1 MNEKLLNLFWQM
13 FIVIGKQFLLFVY
26 TKSPSVT
33 IFVAS
38 FDGMLD
44 SQSYVVKFWFRLP
57 QANWVELLY
66 MINISIDFECKLQF
80 MS

>member
-1 MNEKLLNLFWQM
+1 M
-13 FIVIGKQFLLFVY
+13 
-26 TKSPSVT
+26 
-33 IFVAS
+33 FVAS